1 MEDLALFDEF
11 RAEAREHLARYSEGL
26 VRLER
31 QEGPAKGEE
40 LNRLFRALHSI
51 KGGAAYLG
59 LKGVEE
65 LSHAAESLLDKLRRG
80 TLEVAPNLIDLLL
93 QAGDCLGRMVENP
106 EASESSEAG
115 PIAARLASAASGT
128 SSTATMIAEHTL
140 PPIQPPDHGSAGALP
155 ADPERDRTIRIS
167 VEVADR
173 LMTLA
178 SELVLVRNQ
187 ALKKFEPRDSSE
199 RELVQRLNLV
209 TSEIQRSVTE
219 TRMQPVGNLFQRF
232 PRVAR
237 DIARQLGKSIDLA
250 ISGTEVELDKGV
262 IEKLADP
269 LTHLIRNACDHG
281 IEYPADRLKAG
292 KPATGAIRLEAH
304 HEGSQI
310 HVVVRDDG
318 AGIDPARVARK
329 ALERGLISREESAGM
344 TPSQLQE
351 LVLKPGFSTA
361 EKVTDLS
368 GRGVGLDVVQANLAS
383 IGGNLRIDSEPGRGT
398 EFHLRLPLTL
408 AIIPCLV
415 VEAGGNR
422 LCVPQR
428 DLEELV
434 LLDGASRQR
443 VEVSHDRLVYRL
455 RDQLVPVVRLG
466 EWLGAAAPADGEPRF
481 LAVVRAGSGRLGV
494 VIDKVRNPEEIV
506 VKPLHPALEAI
517 GLFSGATVLGDGL
530 VSLIL
535 DMDKLARR
543 SGALARRSGA
553 NPVPAVAVSETVADA
568 ARKLH
573 LVFEDHAGGRFSAP
587 LESIR
592 KVVRF
597 GPGQATLVGGRASL
611 SHAEGISP
619 MVGLA
624 EVVPGL
630 PRDEKPDSGYLLLPK
645 GKFPRNAGFVVA
657 DIIDTVE
664 EPRLRQ
670 APPLKGPGV
679 TGAAEIRVRSEQA
692 GKLTLMLDPLAL
704 ADAWEGAA

>member
-11 RAEAREHLARYSEGL
+11 RSEAREHLARFSEGL

-31 QEGPAKGEE
+31 QEGPARGEE

-65 LSHAAESLLDKLRRG
+65 LSHAAESVLDKLRKG

-106 EASESSEAG
+106 EASQSSEAG
-115 PIAARLASAASGT
+115 PIAVRLASAASGT

-173 LMTLA
+173 LMRLA

-292 KPATGAIRLEAH
+292 KPATGSIRLEAH

-318 AGIDPARVARK
+318 AGIEPARVARK
-329 ALERGLISREESAGM
+329 AVERGLLSREESAGM
-344 TPSQLQE
+344 TPSQLQM

-368 GRGVGLDVVQANLAS
+368 GRGVGLDVVQANLAA
-383 IGGNLRIDSEPGRGT
+383 IGGNLEIDSEPGRGT
-398 EFHLRLPLTL
+398 VFHLRLPLTL
-408 AIIPCLV
+408 AIIPCMV
-415 VEAGGNR
+415 VEAGGHR

-434 LLDGASRQR
+434 LLDGASRQG

-466 EWLGAAAPADGEPRF
+466 EWLGAAAPADGQPRF

-494 VIDKVRNPEEIV
+494 VIDSVRNPEEIV
-506 VKPLHPALEAI
+506 VKPLHPALKPI

-535 DMDKLARR
+535 DMDGLARR
-543 SGALARRSGA
+543 SGAT
-553 NPVPAVAVSETVADA
+553 PVPPVAASETAADA

-597 GPGQATLVGGRASL
+597 CAGQATLVGGRALL

-619 MVGLA
+619 MVCLA

-630 PRDEKPDSGYLLLPK
+630 PRDENPDSGYLLLPK

>member
-1 MEDLALFDEF
+1 VED
-11 RAEAREHLARYSEGL
+11 
-26 VRLER
+26 
-31 QEGPAKGEE
+31 
-40 LNRLFRALHSI
+40 
-51 KGGAAYLG
+51 
-59 LKGVEE
+59 
-65 LSHAAESLLDKLRRG
+65 LSHAAESVLDGLRRG
-80 TLEVAPNLIDLLL
+80 TLEISSNLIDLLL

-106 EASESSEAG
+106 EAQQSAEARKIAERLTLAPSG
-115 PIAARLASAASGT
+115 P
-128 SSTATMIAEHTL
+128 SSTGTMIAEHTL
-140 PPIQPPDHGSAGALP
+140 SPIQLPDHGSAGALP
-155 ADPERDRTIRIS
+155 ADPDRDRTIRIP

-199 RELVQRLNLV
+199 RELVQRLNMV

-237 DIARQLGKSIDLA
+237 DIARQLGKSIELA

-281 IEYPADRLKAG
+281 IENPADRLKAG
-292 KPATGAIRLEAH
+292 KPATGSIRLEAH
-304 HEGSQI
+304 HEGNQI

-318 AGIDPARVARK
+318 AGIDPARVGRK
-329 ALERGLISREESAGM
+329 AVERGLLGRDEAAGM
-344 TPSQLQE
+344 TPSQLQMF
-351 LVLKPGFSTA
+351 VLKPGFSTA
-361 EKVTDLS
+361 DKVTDLS
-368 GRGVGLDVVQANLAS
+368 GRGVGLDVVQANLAA
-383 IGGNLRIDSEPGRGT
+383 IGGKLEIDSEPGRGT
-398 EFHLRLPLTL
+398 KFRLQLPLTL

-415 VEAGGNR
+415 VEAGGHR
-422 LCVPQR
+422 LCVAQR

-443 VEVSHDRLVYRL
+443 IEVSHDRLVYRL
-455 RDQLVPVVRLG
+455 RDQLLPVLRLG
-466 EWLGAAAPADGEPRF
+466 EWLGAAAPAAGEPRF
-481 LAVVRAGSGRLGV
+481 LAVVRAGPGRLGV
-494 VIDKVRNPEEIV
+494 VIDNVRNPEEIV
-506 VKPLHPALEAI
+506 VKPLHPALESI

-543 SGALARRSGA
+543 SGTNLL
-553 NPVPAVAVSETVADA
+553 VAVASSEKVSDV

-573 LVFEDHAGGRFSAP
+573 LVFEDHSGGRFSAP
-587 LESIR
+587 LDSIR

-597 GPGQATLVGGRASL
+597 GAGQATPVGGRASL
-611 SHAEGISP
+611 SHADEISP

-630 PRDEKPDSGYLLLPK
+630 PRGEKPDSGYLLLPK